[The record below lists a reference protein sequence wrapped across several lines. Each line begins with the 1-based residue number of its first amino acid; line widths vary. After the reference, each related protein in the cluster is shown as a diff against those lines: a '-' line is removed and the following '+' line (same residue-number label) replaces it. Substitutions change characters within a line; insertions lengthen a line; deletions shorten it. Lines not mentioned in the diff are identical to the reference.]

1 MGGTSQATP
10 YITGMATLAQQIAQL
25 YLGRELTVTEFN
37 ALLDTTSHLIN
48 DGDNEDD
55 NVVNTGLDYPRI
67 NVLALAEAIIT
78 LDGDLSSDLDFGN
91 PILNQLL
98 LTINDNPSAN
108 PLQTYGDASVFKGN
122 SLPQDKPEA
131 TVTYLD
137 NGNEVNIKNNAWKG
151 WTPFADGS
159 YTVTPN
165 TVLTFDYMSTEE
177 GEIQGIGFDNNDN
190 FFDNTQYLFQL
201 FGTQTFGDT
210 VQDFNTYNL
219 GDGWK
224 SYSLNIGQYFTG
236 TFDRIFFVNDNDTPN
251 NLGSN
256 SSFRNLVLEEIP
268 PTAQELTMTIKG
280 NPEANPLQTYGDA
293 SVFNGNSLPQDRAEA
308 VVTYLDNGNEVQLE
322 NNAWKA
328 WTPFADGSYTL
339 TPNTV
344 LTFDYRSTEEGEIQ
358 GIGFD
363 NNDNFFD
370 NTQYLFQLFG
380 TQTFGDTVQDFN
392 NYQISDGWKSYS
404 INVGEYFTGT
414 FERVFLANDND
425 TSDNLGSNS
434 SFRNIVL
441 FENPTS
447 PITDQLTV
455 RVDGTTIND
464 TLERYGEASVFN
476 GNSLP
481 QDTNE
486 AVVTY
491 SDNGNEVQLQ
501 NNSWKSLDI
510 TGYTVTENT
519 RLSFQFR
526 SSEEAEIQGLGLD
539 NDDDL
544 FNDRNTIF
552 QLYGTQTFANQAF
565 NDYQGLN
572 DPQATD
578 GWKDYN
584 ISLGQYFT
592 GEYDR
597 LVFVNDNDTADNLGG
612 EAQFRNIVLSE
623 VSQF

>member
-137 NGNEVNIKNNAWKG
+137 NGNEVK
-151 WTPFADGS
+151 
-159 YTVTPN
+159 
-165 TVLTFDYMSTEE
+165 
-177 GEIQGIGFDNNDN
+177 
-190 FFDNTQYLFQL
+190 
-201 FGTQTFGDT
+201 
-210 VQDFNTYNL
+210 
-219 GDGWK
+219 
-224 SYSLNIGQYFTG
+224 
-236 TFDRIFFVNDNDTPN
+236 
-251 NLGSN
+251 
-256 SSFRNLVLEEIP
+256 
-268 PTAQELTMTIKG
+268 
-280 NPEANPLQTYGDA
+280 
-293 SVFNGNSLPQDRAEA
+293 
-308 VVTYLDNGNEVQLE
+308 LE

-328 WTPFADGSYTL
+328 WTPFDADSYTI
-339 TPNTV
+339 TSDTV
-344 LTFDYRSTEEGEIQ
+344 LTFDYMSTEEGEIQ

-455 RVDGTTIND
+455 TVDGTTIND

-491 SDNGNEVQLQ
+491 SDNGHEVKLE

-552 QLYGTQTFANQAF
+552 QLYGTQTFTNQAF

-623 VSQF
+623 VS